1 MAEQNA
7 KITEEQLKEIQETQG
22 KVNQLLNQIGFV
34 EVQKSALKVEFS
46 KANEAAEDVKK
57 KLEEEYGPINIDLA
71 SGEYTVVE
79 QKEEK

>member
-7 KITEEQLKEIQETQG
+7 KITDEQIKEIQETQG

-71 SGEYTVVE
+71 SGEYTIVE

>member
-7 KITEEQLKEIQETQG
+7 KITDEQLKEIQETQG
-22 KVNQLLNQIGFV
+22 KVNQILNNIGFV

>member
-7 KITEEQLKEIQETQG
+7 KITDKQLKEIQETQG

-71 SGEYTVVE
+71 SGEYTIVE
-79 QKEEK
+79 VEDKK

>member
-7 KITEEQLKEIQETQG
+7 KITDEQLKEIKETQG

-71 SGEYTVVE
+71 SGEYTIVE

>member
-7 KITEEQLKEIQETQG
+7 KITDEQLKEIQETQA

-71 SGEYTVVE
+71 SGEYTIVE